1 MRIIIINI
9 TGIVKRELG
18 MEFKPLLYM
27 NSTSGRSFIPGE
39 REIYRD
45 LFVDVDIK
53 GFGFFSIYSMNEE
66 L

>member
-1 MRIIIINI
+1 
-9 TGIVKRELG
+9 

-27 NSTSGRSFIPGE
+27 YSTSGRSFIPGE